1 MEIYPIEKYRFVVL
15 PEKRMVIA
23 LTSYRGKTVKGVAIC
38 SEHDEWDE
46 EVGKRIASA
55 RAGVNVARRR
65 LKEIQEDLDWTE
77 KKIAY
82 LENMRESDIERYER
96 AQDKFDAQF
105 DELCSALSDAGV
117 L

>member
-15 PEKRMVIA
+15 PAKRMVIA
-23 LTSYRGKTVKGVAIC
+23 LTKYRGKTVKGVAIC

-55 RAGVNVARRR
+55 RAGVNVARKR
-65 LKEIQEDLDWTE
+65 LSEVKGCLDWTE
-77 KKIAY
+77 NMIAY
-82 LENMRESDIERYER
+82 FEDMREHDIERYEH
-96 AQDKFDAQF
+96 AQDKFEAQF